1 MLCISDK
8 DQLQSSQCNGLVG
21 LLCPIVF
28 HVVGGQR
35 QFISQSKINAF
46 LLLHILNLKEFLC
59 FIRILCLCSAVHKM
73 ETLH

>member
-35 QFISQSKINAF
+35 QFISQSKIDQCFFAFEHLEKVSLFYQNPAF
-46 LLLHILNLKEFLC
+46 LLSPF
-59 FIRILCLCSAVHKM
+59 S
-73 ETLH
+73 

>member
-8 DQLQSSQCNGLVG
+8 DQLQSSHCNGLVG

-35 QFISQSKINAF
+35 QFISQSKIDQRFFYFAHLEKVSRFHQNPAF
-46 LLLHILNLKEFLC
+46 LLHLVI
-59 FIRILCLCSAVHKM
+59 
-73 ETLH
+73 

>member
-21 LLCPIVF
+21 LLCPNAIVF

-35 QFISQSKINAF
+35 QFISQSKIDQRFFAFAHLERVSLFYQNPAF
-46 LLLHILNLKEFLC
+46 LLHLVI
-59 FIRILCLCSAVHKM
+59 
-73 ETLH
+73 

>member
-8 DQLQSSQCNGLVG
+8 DQLHSSQFNGLVG

-35 QFISQSKINAF
+35 RFISHSKIDQPFFAFAHFEKVSRFYQIPAF
-46 LLLHILNLKEFLC
+46 LIHLVI
-59 FIRILCLCSAVHKM
+59 
-73 ETLH
+73 

>member
-8 DQLQSSQCNGLVG
+8 DRLQSSQCNGLVG

-35 QFISQSKINAF
+35 QFISQSKIDQRFFAFAHLQSEKGVVSHPNLMF
-46 LLLHILNLKEFLC
+46 LLFC
-59 FIRILCLCSAVHKM
+59 
-73 ETLH
+73 T